1 MKRIYTLFV
10 SVMTITMA
18 LAGPIDFNRA
28 QRIAQDFINKDRV
41 ANVDV
46 AFVVQDMEVNGLHGA
61 TSRYPSYYAFNS
73 ADGEGFVL
81 VSGDDAFPLVLGYS
95 NTGSFQYGEDMPL
108 ALRRMLSSFDDYVE
122 DVRLGLV
129 EAPDVEEMMSQ
140 VTFREVPEMINSKWA
155 QYAPYNDLIPK
166 EIKKNGQTA
175 SCPVGCV
182 ATAMS
187 QIMRYY
193 RYPEHPVFTGSKAWD
208 VKGNKDAGSFS
219 FKDITFDYA
228 NMPSKATIT
237 SPSAQKKAVALICAA
252 ASAAVDMQL
261 SSDGSGAFDS
271 DAMVA
276 YYNIFGYSK
285 ASLDVVYRECYATQ
299 EEWNQLIYDEIMAGR
314 PVQMGAVSDREGSG
328 DGAGH
333 SFILD
338 GIDAKGYVH
347 VNWGWA
353 GTCDAFYAIP
363 YLNPKSTS
371 FSYSFSQD
379 QCAITGIQLPES
391 DNEVLRQTSVY
402 CYQPLGVFM
411 RNTMRNAEFMI
422 YLGEFYNYY
431 NIPRTYSIGIGL
443 FDQDGK
449 FLENVCSEEIE
460 DMTVD
465 LDPYY
470 GVIDTVGI
478 EYGGQT
484 CQIPRSYPDGNY
496 TLRLITLEKG
506 YTEWMEPDVVGGQ
519 ALNQIPIV
527 LTSNQIRFNASS
539 TDIHGITEDKSLQEA
554 KQMEFYSVDGRRI
567 SKPRAGQ
574 IYLEKS
580 KDNQG
585 RTIVSKRIGKER

>member
-28 QRIAQDFINKDRV
+28 QRIAQDFINKDRA

-46 AFVVQDMEVNGLHGA
+46 EFVVQDMEVNGLHGA
-61 TSRYPSYYAFNS
+61 TSRHPSYYVFNS

-95 NTGSFQYGEDMPL
+95 NTGCFQYSEDMPL

-129 EAPDVEEMMSQ
+129 EAPDVEEMMRQ
-140 VTFREVPEMINSKWA
+140 VTFTEVPEMINSQWS

-166 EIKKNGQTA
+166 ETKKNGQTA
-175 SCPVGCV
+175 TCPVGCV
-182 ATAMS
+182 ATAMA

-193 RYPEHPVFTGSKAWD
+193 KYPEKPVFTGSKAWN

-228 NMPSKATIT
+228 NMPYKATNS
-237 SPSAQKKAVALICAA
+237 SPATQKKAVALISAAAA
-252 ASAAVDMQL
+252 ASVDMQL
-261 SSDGSGAFDS
+261 SSDGSGAYDS
-271 DAMVA
+271 DAMLA

-285 ASLDVVYRECYATQ
+285 ASLDVAYRECYATQ

-314 PVQMGAVSDREGSG
+314 PVQMGAVSDRAGSG
-328 DGAGH
+328 DEAGH

-338 GIDAKGYVH
+338 GIDDKGYVH

-363 YLNPKSTS
+363 YLNPKSST
-371 FSYSFSQD
+371 FSYSFSKD
-379 QCAITGIQLPES
+379 QCAIIGIQLPES
-391 DNEVLRQTSVY
+391 DNEVPKQTSVY
-402 CYQPLGVFM
+402 CYQPLGVIM
-411 RNTMRNAEFMI
+411 RNTMRNAEFKVF
-422 YLGEFYNYY
+422 LGEFYNYY
-431 NIPRTYSIGIGL
+431 NIPHTYSIGVGL
-443 FDQDGK
+443 FDREGK

-460 DMTVD
+460 SMTVD
-465 LDPYY
+465 LNPYY
-470 GVIDTVGI
+470 GVTDTIGID
-478 EYGGQT
+478 YGGQM
-484 CQIPRSYPDGNY
+484 CQISRSYPEGDY

-527 LTSNQIRFNASS
+527 ITNTQIRFNVSS
-539 TDIHGITEDKSLQEA
+539 TAIHEIADDKSLQES

-567 SKPRAGQ
+567 SKPRPGQ
-574 IYLEKS
+574 IYLEKR
-580 KDNQG
+580 KDSQG
-585 RTIVSKRIGKER
+585 RTVVSKRIGEKR